1 MPPGRPP
8 RLLPIARNVSSCSV
22 SFVAD
27 LPIACSLSGREAEHR
42 RLEWQG
48 LFSDALRR
56 QVETPTGMMLA
67 FAASADVERR
77 LERLVELERR
87 CCAFARWTIAHQSDE
102 VVLRI
107 DGEGDGAAAVQEPFR
122 R

>member
-1 MPPGRPP
+1 
-8 RLLPIARNVSSCSV
+8 VV
-22 SFVAD
+22 D

-48 LFSDALRR
+48 LISDALRS
-56 QVETPTGMMLA
+56 QAETPTGMMLA

-77 LERLVELERR
+77 LERLVELERQ
-87 CCAFARWTIAHQSDE
+87 CCAFARWTIAHESAQ

-107 DGEGDGAAAVQEPFR
+107 DGQSERTAAVQELFR

>member
-1 MPPGRPP
+1 M
-8 RLLPIARNVSSCSV
+8 V
-22 SFVAD
+22 D

-48 LFSDALRR
+48 LISEALRR
-56 QVETPTGMMLA
+56 QAETPTGMMLA
-67 FAASADVERR
+67 FAASTDVERR
-77 LERLVELERR
+77 LEHLVELERH
-87 CCAFARWTIAHQSDE
+87 CCAFARWTIAHQRDE

-107 DGEGDGAAAVQEPFR
+107 DGQAEGTAAVQGLFR

>member
-1 MPPGRPP
+1 
-8 RLLPIARNVSSCSV
+8 VT
-22 SFVAD
+22 D
-27 LPIACSLSGREAEHR
+27 LPIACSLSGREAELR

-48 LFSDALRR
+48 LISDALRS
-56 QVETPTGMMLA
+56 QAETPTGMMLA
-67 FAASADVERR
+67 FAASTDVERR
-77 LERLVELERR
+77 LERLVELERQ

-107 DGEGDGAAAVQEPFR
+107 DGQGEGTAAVQELFR